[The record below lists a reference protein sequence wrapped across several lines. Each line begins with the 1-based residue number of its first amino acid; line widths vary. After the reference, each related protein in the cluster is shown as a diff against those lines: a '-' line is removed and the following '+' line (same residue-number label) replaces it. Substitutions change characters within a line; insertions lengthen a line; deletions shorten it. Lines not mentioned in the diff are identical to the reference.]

1 MLKLI
6 YSNTL
11 LIFNNEEYN
20 IGLLEATSDINV
32 YVGIEN
38 DNYNYIIVLVA
49 NETNINGVIQTS
61 AQMIIDTLSNGQS

>member
-1 MLKLI
+1 MLDLI
-6 YSNTL
+6 YINNV
-11 LIFNNEEYN
+11 LIYN
-20 IGLLEATSDINV
+20 GLDYTIGLIEATSDINV

-49 NETNINGVIQTS
+49 NEVSINGVIQTS